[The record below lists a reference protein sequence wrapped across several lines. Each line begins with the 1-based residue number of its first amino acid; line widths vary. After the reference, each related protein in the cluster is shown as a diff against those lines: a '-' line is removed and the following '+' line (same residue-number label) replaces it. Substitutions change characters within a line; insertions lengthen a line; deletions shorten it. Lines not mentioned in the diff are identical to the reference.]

1 MELRAETFNSLDDN
15 FDLRQLI
22 SVRTAN
28 GLRIG
33 RLPGAEFSAE
43 GVFVRNTYEIERLQC
58 MALLTSGMILSIDGK
73 MVVTITNQTASVC
86 YMVVGFDG
94 EMVEYE
100 SHGQL
105 FVRPTYAAQL
115 MTLEEIEAQEKDG
128 NFVMPIVRFAVDD
141 GRISVDPAYI
151 APSLIMASD
160 DRLSQHC
167 QDITRMLES
176 IVAHANME
184 DGDGKRTL
192 LRYIFHLQRYSKRNT
207 VEDFMQLLASI
218 ANALEY
224 FIVRP
229 NSSQDETGEETH
241 NLPIYSQYDV
251 EQWISWFRGY
261 LKDVVGVLD
270 NVVLEN
276 HDIDYEQLKI
286 DLRREI
292 LAVLQPEMNEQIEA
306 IKQRLNDELQTQISS
321 VLKEYID
328 GTFRNRLHD
337 ELNDELHERLRQPM
351 YDDLYQA
358 LYNALY
364 VPQPE
369 EEDTFMPLI

>member
-33 RLPGAEFSAE
+33 RLPGSEFSAN

-58 MALLTSGMILSIDGK
+58 MALLMSGMILSIDGK
-73 MVVTITNQTASVC
+73 MVVTITSQTASQC

-128 NFVMPIVRFAVDD
+128 NYVMPIVRFAIDG

-151 APSLIMASD
+151 PPCLIMASD
-160 DRLSQHC
+160 ERLSQHC
-167 QDITRMLES
+167 TEITRMLES
-176 IVAHANME
+176 VAAHANLE

-192 LRYIFHLQRYSKRNT
+192 LRDIFHLQRYNTRNT
-207 VEDFMQLLASI
+207 VEDFMQCLASV
-218 ANALEY
+218 ANALDY
-224 FIVRP
+224 YIMRP
-229 NSSQDETGEETH
+229 NHPASESQ
-241 NLPIYSQYDV
+241 NLPTYSQYDV
-251 EQWISWFRGY
+251 EQWILWFKEY
-261 LKDVVGVLD
+261 LKEVTATLD
-270 NVVLEN
+270 QVVLED
-276 HDIDYEQLKI
+276 HSIDYEQLKA

-292 LAVLQPEMNEQIEA
+292 LAVVQPEMNEQIEA
-306 IKQRLNDELQTQISS
+306 VRERLNTELQTQISS

-328 GTFRNRLHD
+328 GTFRNHLHD
-337 ELNDELHERLRQPM
+337 ELHDELHERLRQPM
-351 YDDLYQA
+351 YDELYQA
-358 LYNALY
+358 LYDALY
-364 VPQPE
+364 VPQQE
-369 EEDTFMPLI
+369 EEETFMPLI

>member
-33 RLPGAEFSAE
+33 RLPGSEFSAN

-58 MALLTSGMILSIDGK
+58 MALLMSGMILSIDGK
-73 MVVTITNQTASVC
+73 MVVSITSQTASQC

-128 NFVMPIVRFAVDD
+128 NYVMPIVRFAIDG

-151 APSLIMASD
+151 PPCLIMASD
-160 DRLSQHC
+160 ERLSQHC
-167 QDITRMLES
+167 TEITQMLES
-176 IVAHANME
+176 VAAHANLE
-184 DGDGKRTL
+184 DGEGKRTL
-192 LRYIFHLQRYSKRNT
+192 LNYIFRLQRYSTRNT

-218 ANALEY
+218 ANTLDY
-224 FIVRP
+224 YIMKP
-229 NSSQDETGEETH
+229 NGAASAEK
-241 NLPIYSQYDV
+241 IYSQYDV
-251 EQWISWFRGY
+251 ELWISWFREY
-261 LKDVVGVLD
+261 LKEVTATLD
-270 NVVLEN
+270 KVVLED
-276 HDIDYEQLKI
+276 HSIDYEQLKA

-292 LAVLQPEMNEQIEA
+292 LAVMQPEMNERIEE
-306 IKQRLNDELQTQISS
+306 IKQRLNSELQTQISE

-328 GTFRNRLHD
+328 GSFRAHLHD
-337 ELNDELHERLRQPM
+337 ELHDELHERLRQPM
-351 YDDLYQA
+351 YDELYQA
-358 LYNALY
+358 LYDALY
-364 VPQPE
+364 VPQQP